1 MGIRKLKA
9 FTAAAFVVLCV
20 LWGPLNAYA
29 TVTNADA
36 FNDIAWTEVFSDPLQ
51 STKGVVQSMCS
62 TENYII
68 TIENASGSSTEPDTV
83 SAYYKNTTDANG
95 NPVTQYSLA
104 KRVTDTDWEHGNGM
118 AYDPRTKLIYVAP
131 YSNLTASNR
140 GVLFVMD
147 PNTLEKVNTIHIS
160 DSWNVLGIA
169 YIEKTDQFVIL
180 TNVDGGYDLRLYD
193 SSFSQYTDFGTM
205 QTDGAVNFQDIC
217 VTGDFVLLQPLGLK
231 DGNYLRVFSM
241 SERKIVANVKLSY
254 TVSNVKTA
262 EPEDIAEIS
271 PGVFL
276 MSVTENHTDGST
288 VNHFYET
295 VLKTGCS
302 VTASATGGSVS
313 LAGTTPEGTQITDFT
328 DVEEG
333 STITVTFQPDA
344 GNVISSLIINGQGEE
359 VTEDESSYTIS
370 NITGNIVLS
379 AGFDLPDAETDAGSA
394 VTEGSLSMPDSE
406 TTAGADTLSIPDSD
420 AAAQTADSSTVS
432 TPDSD
437 VSSVSAAA
445 AGNEGSGSTSDPDV
459 VVERLQLGARGGR
472 ILAVVAAAAAC
483 FAGVLIR
490 LHVVRA
496 RKQREY
502 VRRRHEHDAQSE
514 ES

>member
-1 MGIRKLKA
+1 
-9 FTAAAFVVLCV
+9 
-20 LWGPLNAYA
+20 
-29 TVTNADA
+29 
-36 FNDIAWTEVFSDPLQ
+36 
-51 STKGVVQSMCS
+51 
-62 TENYII
+62 
-68 TIENASGSSTEPDTV
+68 
-83 SAYYKNTTDANG
+83 
-95 NPVTQYSLA
+95 
-104 KRVTDTDWEHGNGM
+104 
-118 AYDPRTKLIYVAP
+118 
-131 YSNLTASNR
+131 
-140 GVLFVMD
+140 
-147 PNTLEKVNTIHIS
+147 
-160 DSWNVLGIA
+160 
-169 YIEKTDQFVIL
+169 
-180 TNVDGGYDLRLYD
+180 
-193 SSFSQYTDFGTM
+193 M
-205 QTDGAVNFQDIC
+205 QTDGAENFQDIC

-276 MSVTENHTDGST
+276 MSVTENHTDGSA

-313 LAGTTPEGTQITDFT
+313 LAGTTPDGTAIRDFT

-379 AGFDLPDAETDAGSA
+379 AGFALPDAETDTGSA

-406 TTAGADTLSIPDSD
+406 TTAGADTLSIPESD
-420 AAAQTADSSTVS
+420 AAASQTADSSEVS
-432 TPDSD
+432 SSD
-437 VSSVSAAA
+437 VSSVSATVA
-445 AGNEGSGSTSDPDV
+445 AGGSTSEPDV
-459 VVERLQLGARGGR
+459 VVERLQLGDRGGR
-472 ILAVVAAAAAC
+472 ILAVVAAAAAL
-483 FAGVLIR
+483 FAGLLIR

-502 VRRRHEHDAQSE
+502 VRRRHEHDMQSGE
-514 ES
+514 

>member
-9 FTAAAFVVLCV
+9 FTAAAFAVLCV

-51 STKGVVQSMCS
+51 NTKGVVQSMCA
-62 TENYII
+62 TDDYII

-118 AYDPRTKLIYVAP
+118 AYDPVGDI
-131 YSNLTASNR
+131 
-140 GVLFVMD
+140 FVMD

-169 YIEKTDQFVIL
+169 YVEKSDQFVIL
-180 TNVDGGYDLRLYD
+180 TNSEGGYDLRLYD

-241 SERKIVANVKLSY
+241 SERRIVANVKLSY

-313 LAGTTPEGTQITDFT
+313 LAGTTPEGAQITDFT

-472 ILAVVAAAAAC
+472 ILVVVAAAAAC

-502 VRRRHEHDAQSE
+502 VRRRHEHDVQSE

>member
-9 FTAAAFVVLCV
+9 FTAAAFAVLCV

-51 STKGVVQSMCS
+51 NTKGVVQSMCA
-62 TENYII
+62 TDDYII

-118 AYDPRTKLIYVAP
+118 AYE
-131 YSNLTASNR
+131 
-140 GVLFVMD
+140 
-147 PNTLEKVNTIHIS
+147 NTLEKVNTIHIS

-169 YIEKTDQFVIL
+169 YVEKSDQFVIL

-241 SERKIVANVKLSY
+241 SERRIVANVKLSY

-313 LAGTTPEGTQITDFT
+313 LAGTTPEGAQITDFT

-406 TTAGADTLSIPDSD
+406 
-420 AAAQTADSSTVS
+420 AAQTADSSTVS

-472 ILAVVAAAAAC
+472 ILAVVAVVAAC
-483 FAGVLIR
+483 FAGVIIR

>member
-1 MGIRKLKA
+1 MRIRKLKA
-9 FTAAAFVVLCV
+9 LTAAVLVVLFV
-20 LWGPLNAYA
+20 LWGPESAYA

-51 STKGVVQSMCS
+51 STKGVVQSMCA
-62 TENYII
+62 TEDYII
-68 TIENASGSSTEPDTV
+68 TIENTSSGNTEPDTV

-104 KRVTDTDWEHGNGM
+104 KRVKDTDWEHGNGM

-205 QTDGAVNFQDIC
+205 QTDGAENFQDIC

-276 MSVTENHTDGST
+276 MSVTENHTDGSA

-313 LAGTTPEGTQITDFT
+313 LAGTMPDGTAIRDFT

-379 AGFDLPDAETDAGSA
+379 AGFALPDAETDTGSA

-406 TTAGADTLSIPDSD
+406 TTAGADTLSIPESD
-420 AAAQTADSSTVS
+420 AAASQTADSSEVS
-432 TPDSD
+432 SSD
-437 VSSVSAAA
+437 VSSVSATVA
-445 AGNEGSGSTSDPDV
+445 AGGSTSEPDV
-459 VVERLQLGARGGR
+459 VVERLQLGDRGGR
-472 ILAVVAAAAAC
+472 ILAIVAAAAAL
-483 FAGVLIR
+483 FAGLLIR

-496 RKQREY
+496 KKQREY
-502 VRRRHEHDAQSE
+502 VRRRHEHDMQGGE
-514 ES
+514 

>member
-1 MGIRKLKA
+1 
-9 FTAAAFVVLCV
+9 
-20 LWGPLNAYA
+20 
-29 TVTNADA
+29 
-36 FNDIAWTEVFSDPLQ
+36 
-51 STKGVVQSMCS
+51 
-62 TENYII
+62 
-68 TIENASGSSTEPDTV
+68 
-83 SAYYKNTTDANG
+83 
-95 NPVTQYSLA
+95 
-104 KRVTDTDWEHGNGM
+104 
-118 AYDPRTKLIYVAP
+118 
-131 YSNLTASNR
+131 
-140 GVLFVMD
+140 
-147 PNTLEKVNTIHIS
+147 
-160 DSWNVLGIA
+160 
-169 YIEKTDQFVIL
+169 
-180 TNVDGGYDLRLYD
+180 
-193 SSFSQYTDFGTM
+193 
-205 QTDGAVNFQDIC
+205 
-217 VTGDFVLLQPLGLK
+217 
-231 DGNYLRVFSM
+231 M

-472 ILAVVAAAAAC
+472 ILAVVAVVAAC
-483 FAGVLIR
+483 FAGVIIR